1 MFTLTPPDLNL
12 SYSLAF
18 LRRSFWTA
26 IALLLSLLLVGGSVP
41 RSVPTRHHI
50 IKSAVSLP
58 DFNFLAWELNALG
71 RTVFGGE
78 KPLHEGLGVEAQV
91 KLVLA
96 YFERAKRIEEKE
108 RELKS
113 LIEEEAP
120 VATDLTKSGDEA
132 QVSGQGK
139 PGTRP
144 AGGAKSG
151 AIHFPELVETI
162 QELAA
167 LRRQQAEDRSI
178 VESVLQRQIQEEI
191 RRAGL
196 GLPGLVWPPVQF
208 VFIEPPLKLT
218 VSPRD
223 RISTVHSRVLQ
234 AEYNPG
240 KLEASERAI
249 EDRTDLSAHI
259 SWIGG
264 MAVFPAM
271 VVESSSLDWVIETI
285 AHEWVHHYLFL
296 FPLGLRYASSDDAT
310 TLNETVA
317 EIVGAEIAGRL
328 TRRLYDR
335 LRPAVEASHRSFEDG
350 FCVWCPA
357 DIWSQT
363 YELEQSR
370 WERYGRPLP
379 FEFQRTMRE
388 TRLHVDTLL
397 EAGLVETAETYMEGR
412 RRFLV
417 ANGYRLRVL
426 NQAYFAFNGS
436 YGTGAAASDPIGPM
450 LQQLRAESDD
460 LAHFMGRVR
469 WFTSFSDLEKSLQAD

>member
-1 MFTLTPPDLNL
+1 MFTLTPSDLNL
-12 SYSLAF
+12 SFSMAF

-26 IALLLSLLLVGGSVP
+26 IALLLSLLLVGGSVS
-41 RSVPTRHHI
+41 RSVPTRHHV
-50 IKSAVSLP
+50 IKSTVALP

-71 RTVFGGE
+71 SIVFGGE
-78 KPLHEGLGVEAQV
+78 KPLQDGLDEEAQV
-91 KLVLA
+91 RLVLA
-96 YFERAKRIEEKE
+96 YFERAKRIEENE
-108 RELKS
+108 GELKK

-120 VATDLTKSGDEA
+120 VATELSRTGTA
-132 QVSGQGK
+132 VQVSGQGQ
-139 PGTRP
+139 PGTKL

-151 AIHFPELVETI
+151 AIHFPEIAETRR
-162 QELAA
+162 ELIA
-167 LRRQQAEDRSI
+167 LRQQQAQERSL
-178 VESVLQRQIQEEI
+178 VQSVLQQQVQEEI

-196 GLPGLVWPPVQF
+196 GLPGLVWPPMQF

-234 AEYNPG
+234 AEYSPG

-249 EDRTDLSAHI
+249 ENRTDLSAHI
-259 SWIGG
+259 SRIGG

-271 VVESSSLDWVIETI
+271 VVESSSLDWVLETI

-317 EIVGAEIAGRL
+317 EIVGAEIGDRL
-328 TRRLYDR
+328 MRRLYGSS
-335 LRPAVEASHRSFEDG
+335 RPSADAASALNGDDSCACSTVDM
-350 FCVWCPA
+350 WT
-357 DIWSQT
+357 QT

-379 FEFQRTMRE
+379 FEFQRAMRE

-397 EAGLVETAETYMEGR
+397 EAGLVEAAETYMEGR
-412 RRFLV
+412 RQFLV
-417 ANGYRLRVL
+417 ANGYPLRVL
-426 NQAYFAFNGS
+426 NQAYFAFHGS
-436 YGTGAAASDPIGPM
+436 YGTEGAASDPIGPM

-460 LAHFMGRVR
+460 LAHFMSRVR
-469 WFTSFSDLEKSLQAD
+469 WFTSSSDLEKSLQAD

>member
-18 LRRSFWTA
+18 LRRNFWTF

-41 RSVPTRHHI
+41 LSVPTRHHI

-58 DFNFLAWELNALG
+58 DFDFLAWELNALG

-78 KPLHEGLGVEAQV
+78 KPLHDGLGEEAQV
-91 KLVLA
+91 RLALA
-96 YFERAKRIEEKE
+96 YFERAKRIEKKE
-108 RELKS
+108 RELKR

-120 VATDLTKSGDEA
+120 VATGLTVSRA
-132 QVSGQGK
+132 AVQVSGQGQ

-151 AIHFPELVETI
+151 AIHFPEVVETSR
-162 QELAA
+162 ELAA
-167 LRRQQAEDRSI
+167 LRLQQAEDRSV
-178 VESVLQRQIQEEI
+178 VESVLRRQIQEEI

-223 RISTVHSRVLQ
+223 RISTFHSRVLQ

-249 EDRTDLSAHI
+249 EDRTGLSAHI
-259 SWIGG
+259 SRIGG

-271 VVESSSLDWVIETI
+271 VVESSSLDWVLETI

-317 EIVGAEIAGRL
+317 EIVGAEIADRL
-328 TRRLYDR
+328 TRRLYDSV
-335 LRPAVEASHRSFEDG
+335 RPAVKVPNGSNEKSTCACSTGEN
-350 FCVWCPA
+350 WT
-357 DIWSQT
+357 QT
-363 YELEQSR
+363 YELEQNR

-379 FEFQRTMRE
+379 FEFQRAMRE

-397 EAGLVETAETYMEGR
+397 EAGLVEAAETYMEGR

-417 ANGYRLRVL
+417 ANGYHLRVL
-426 NQAYFAFNGS
+426 NQAYFAFHGS
-436 YGTGAAASDPIGPM
+436 YGTEGAASDPIGPM
-450 LQQLRAESDD
+450 LQQLRAESDG

-469 WFTSFSDLEKSLQAD
+469 WFTSLSDLENSLQTD